1 MKKLWQPCV
10 LVFFSICII
19 FSLFGEEF
27 TYVGAQ
33 RCKTCH
39 KSENRGKQHNLWENS
54 KHAKS
59 FEVLFTDTALEEAK
73 KQKLGK
79 HPSESPECLKCH
91 GPLYERAPEIMA
103 EGVTCEICHGPGSG
117 YKKISIMKNKDEATK
132 YGLAV
137 YDSVEAVKTKC
148 QTCHQSETYDFDSS
162 WEKIKHPIPGK
173 D

>member
-1 MKKLWQPCV
+1 VKRISYFTAV
-10 LVFFSICII
+10 IGVGI
-19 FSLFGEEF
+19 FTALGLFGQEF
-27 TYVGAQ
+27 VYVGAQ
-33 RCKTCH
+33 KCKTCH
-39 KSENRGKQHNLWENS
+39 RSEQRGKQYILWENS
-54 KHAKS
+54 RHAKS
-59 FEVLFTDTALEEAK
+59 FEVLLTDSALEVAK
-73 KQKLGK
+73 KQKLEK
-79 HPSESPECLKCH
+79 NPSESPECLKCH
-91 GPLYERAPEIMA
+91 GPLYETAPEIKA